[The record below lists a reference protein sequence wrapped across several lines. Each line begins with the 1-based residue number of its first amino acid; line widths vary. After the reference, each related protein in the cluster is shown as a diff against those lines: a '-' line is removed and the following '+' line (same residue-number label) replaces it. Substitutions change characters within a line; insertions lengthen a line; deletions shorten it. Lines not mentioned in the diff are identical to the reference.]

1 MKSIKIILIVFSGF
15 AAACSTL
22 KLQPAD
28 FAWPVESVLAV
39 DENGTVSEER
49 YSINF
54 DTRGLF
60 YEEFQ
65 DSSAYNGKEIRLL
78 RDVNGFYFITSAGFK
93 NVYVFKMDYG
103 ALVLDNKIFIS
114 ELGVQD
120 PALNQRSP
128 YIELIDNGKSLYLT
142 NTGIDRNKK

>member
-1 MKSIKIILIVFSGF
+1 M
-15 AAACSTL
+15 
-22 KLQPAD
+22 
-28 FAWPVESVLAV
+28 
-39 DENGTVSEER
+39 
-49 YSINF
+49 F
-54 DTRGLF
+54 DIQGLF

-65 DSSAYNGKEIRLL
+65 DSSAYKGKEIRLL

-103 ALVLDNKIFIS
+103 ALVLDNKIFVS
-114 ELGVQD
+114 ETGIQS

-142 NTGIDRNKK
+142 NTGIYRNKK